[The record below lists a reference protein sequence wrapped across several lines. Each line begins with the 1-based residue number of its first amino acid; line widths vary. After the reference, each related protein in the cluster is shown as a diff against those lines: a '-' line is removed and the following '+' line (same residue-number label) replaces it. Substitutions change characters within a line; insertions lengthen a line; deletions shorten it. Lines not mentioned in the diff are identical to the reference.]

1 MSSILK
7 KASRNFLYR
16 HPWQLCLAILGI
28 TLGVAVV
35 VAIDLTLES
44 SLQTFTQTAQ
54 ALSGKAS
61 HRIVASDGGLDEK
74 LYTALRVE
82 HGIQNLSPVIN
93 SYAVSVTPP
102 ESTFKLYGIDP
113 MTESSFQSAWQ
124 QQEGTGNG
132 LRLISE
138 PNTVL
143 MSRQTAKKMGLQID
157 DQLTVMTDTGAHD
170 LRIID
175 WLPEDDA
182 GASELLENLL
192 ITDIATAQ
200 ELLGL
205 VGKLSAID
213 VLIAPDQGAKL
224 QDLRN
229 ALPADVLLMSL
240 DNQVESLQQMT
251 HAFTIN
257 LNAMGLLSLLVGM
270 FLIYNTMTFLVIQ
283 RRALIGSLRSIGATR
298 QQIFQLIISEA
309 LVLAIIGTA
318 LGILLGIILGQ
329 SLLHIISGTI
339 NAFFFRIEYSTLIL
353 SPLQFAKGILLGIGA
368 TLLAVLAPAWEATRQ
383 SPQHALLR
391 SQLESGVRR
400 LMRSV
405 IMVALLFIL
414 CSFMLILLSG
424 TNVSLSLI
432 SIFLLLF
439 GFALLTPVVTLLLM
453 TFLERTLGRFSS
465 IVARLPVRMVKAE
478 ISRTGI
484 AIATLM
490 IAVSVSIGMDIMIG
504 SFRLTVSEWL
514 QTSLQADLYVNLAG
528 NTQASNKSTMDRRLK
543 TNLAGLEGVEM
554 LSSVLHT
561 QLISG
566 QTLTKVTVFELNEK
580 SRQGFVFK
588 QQGNAVWDSFSQK
601 NTILVTEPYAYH
613 HHTKIGDKILLRTEQ
628 EEQAFEVIAIYADYS
643 GDQGHLAMSR
653 SNYEKYWPD
662 LGFTGIG
669 LYAAQQVDVQQL
681 EMRVKQLLKP
691 YQSVRSEQAIYQTS
705 MQMFEQTFKI
715 TEILRLLAASI
726 AFVGVFSA
734 LMALQFERTRQ
745 LGILRAIGMTP
756 IQIGRVISIETG
768 LMGLIAGFFAVP
780 VGLVMAYVLIFVVYQ
795 RSFGWTM
802 AFHFDALV
810 IIQALLLALVAALL
824 AGVLPALK
832 MAQTK
837 PAEALRSE

>member
-192 ITDIATAQ
+192 ITDIATAL

-283 RRALIGSLRSIGATR
+283 RRALIGSLRSIGVTR

-353 SPLQFAKGILLGIGA
+353 SPLQIAKGILLGIGA

-424 TNVSLSLI
+424 TNV
-432 SIFLLLF
+432 
-439 GFALLTPVVTLLLM
+439 
-453 TFLERTLGRFSS
+453 
-465 IVARLPVRMVKAE
+465 
-478 ISRTGI
+478 
-484 AIATLM
+484 
-490 IAVSVSIGMDIMIG
+490 
-504 SFRLTVSEWL
+504 
-514 QTSLQADLYVNLAG
+514 
-528 NTQASNKSTMDRRLK
+528 
-543 TNLAGLEGVEM
+543 
-554 LSSVLHT
+554 
-561 QLISG
+561 
-566 QTLTKVTVFELNEK
+566 
-580 SRQGFVFK
+580 
-588 QQGNAVWDSFSQK
+588 
-601 NTILVTEPYAYH
+601 
-613 HHTKIGDKILLRTEQ
+613 
-628 EEQAFEVIAIYADYS
+628 
-643 GDQGHLAMSR
+643 
-653 SNYEKYWPD
+653 
-662 LGFTGIG
+662 
-669 LYAAQQVDVQQL
+669 
-681 EMRVKQLLKP
+681 
-691 YQSVRSEQAIYQTS
+691 
-705 MQMFEQTFKI
+705 
-715 TEILRLLAASI
+715 
-726 AFVGVFSA
+726 
-734 LMALQFERTRQ
+734 
-745 LGILRAIGMTP
+745 
-756 IQIGRVISIETG
+756 
-768 LMGLIAGFFAVP
+768 
-780 VGLVMAYVLIFVVYQ
+780 
-795 RSFGWTM
+795 
-802 AFHFDALV
+802 
-810 IIQALLLALVAALL
+810 
-824 AGVLPALK
+824 
-832 MAQTK
+832 
-837 PAEALRSE
+837 